1 MLPININELLEKNR
15 IESNRIE
22 YKQGWNPTAI
32 YHTIC
37 AFANDFENLGG
48 GYIVVGVE
56 EENGIAKRPVMGVPT
71 EQLDKIQ
78 QQMVGFNNLFAP
90 YYLPRVSVEEVD
102 GKNVV
107 VIWAPVG
114 INRPYS
120 IRMDVTNSND
130 KREAFYVRSGTSSIV
145 ARGEVLDELRDMASR
160 VPFDGRGNPDIKED
174 DIDYV
179 LIREYLKKVKS
190 RMVGELK
197 HLDTMDLLERMDML
211 TGPTERRMIKNVAAM
226 MFCNYPEKFF
236 PYTQVSVVVFPEGKV
251 KNPNRFSEKTFK
263 GSVPTIIK
271 GVMQYLKDVE
281 MWSL

>member
-102 GKNVV
+102 SKNVV

-114 INRPYS
+114 INRPFIETDEDRSYFLMY
-120 IRMDVTNSND
+120 IPVHEGCGNVVT
-130 KREAFYVRSGTSSIV
+130 
-145 ARGEVLDELRDMASR
+145 L
-160 VPFDGRGNPDIKED
+160 KEN
-174 DIDYV
+174 
-179 LIREYLKKVKS
+179 
-190 RMVGELK
+190 
-197 HLDTMDLLERMDML
+197 
-211 TGPTERRMIKNVAAM
+211 TE
-226 MFCNYPEKFF
+226 NYPNITPLLRKALW
-236 PYTQVSVVVFPEGKV
+236 
-251 KNPNRFSEKTFK
+251 N
-263 GSVPTIIK
+263 
-271 GVMQYLKDVE
+271 
-281 MWSL
+281 